1 MKERFEEVK
10 VEIDSP
16 VLNESMESVAEE
28 STSSSFTRE
37 NVSPIVNRLNFI
49 EESSKGKIEVPIDIF
64 ESVQDFKPVQAELP
78 VELKCFRQ
86 EFLPAVGSPDAFL
99 SIPRPDG
106 LEEKTLGLKVLDEP
120 TQQGEVPI
128 AENGSNRLRSV
139 LEKQKIPKI
148 KDAYNNAHEVDDW
161 ILKMSE
167 KRSTSTRRSIKEQRQ
182 DLEFCKDCDPIMK
195 PFPSEMVEALDDL
208 KYSKAFHPSLDMT
221 LTMYLEM
228 ICVFLDVPKMKNSVD
243 RLHLLFH
250 CFQMK
255 GKETTNS
262 SDAISVL

>member
-1 MKERFEEVK
+1 MKTAQERFEEVK

-16 VLNESMESVAEE
+16 VLNQSIDSVEE

-37 NVSPIVNRLNFI
+37 DISPIVNRMKFV
-49 EESSKGKIEVPIDIF
+49 EEISNGKIEVPIDIF

-78 VELKCFRQ
+78 VELKCFGQ

-106 LEEKTLGLKVLDEP
+106 VEENTLGLKFLDEP
-120 TQQGEVPI
+120 TKQSQA
-128 AENGSNRLRSV
+128 AEAGNVRSV
-139 LEKQKIPKI
+139 FEKQMIPKI

-167 KRSTSTRRSIKEQRQ
+167 KRSTSTPRSMKEQRQ
-182 DLEFCKDCDPIMK
+182 DLEFCKEYDQIMK
-195 PFPSEMVEALDDL
+195 PFPSEMVEALDDV

-221 LTMYLEM
+221 LSMYLEM
-228 ICVFLDVPKMKNSVD
+228 ICVFLDVPKMKNSVE

-250 CFQMK
+250 CFQME
-255 GKETTNS
+255 GKEGPSS